1 MKRKILVITASKS
14 IRFLLHTV
22 LSEQFSAITASE
34 AGDAMYWLTRSELP
48 SAIVV
53 DPELPD
59 TANWEIVEYFKT
71 SELYKNIPM
80 VVISSLE
87 EEEIATVC
95 TRYDVEA
102 AFHKPFNPVDL
113 IKTLEALTKS
123 SVAGS
128 KKLLKVV

>member
-1 MKRKILVITASKS
+1 MKRKVLVITASKS

-22 LSEQFSAITASE
+22 LNDQFSAITASE

-48 SAIVV
+48 AAIVV

-59 TANWEIVEYFKT
+59 SNTWEIVEYFKT

-95 TRYDVEA
+95 TRYNVEA

-113 IKTLEALTKS
+113 TKTLEALIKS
-123 SVAGS
+123 PVTSS